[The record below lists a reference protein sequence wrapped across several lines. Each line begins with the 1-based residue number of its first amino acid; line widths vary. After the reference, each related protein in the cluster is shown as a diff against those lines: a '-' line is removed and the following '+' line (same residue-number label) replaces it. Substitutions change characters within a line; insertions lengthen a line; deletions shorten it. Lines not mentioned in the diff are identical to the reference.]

1 MDNYA
6 SDDYARSVR
15 EVLNMIDAQGSRLT
29 VQRKK
34 RCAELFTRSARYEY
48 MFWDMA
54 WTEQRWLP

>member
-1 MDNYA
+1 
-6 SDDYARSVR
+6 
-15 EVLNMIDAQGSRLT
+15 MIDAQGSRLT